1 MLEKILKSSLFKSS
15 GIYTVTS
22 IISASIPF
30 LLIPMLTRVFT
41 PEDYGIVSMVAII
54 INIVTPLI
62 GLSANG
68 AIHRKYFDT
77 DKSVDFPNYVGNVFI
92 LLVFSFF
99 LFLTIFLTFGRYL
112 SEYTL
117 VPYSWLFVVLYI
129 AVCQFVTTILLTI
142 WQVKL
147 KPISYGVLQICQSI
161 LNIGFTFLFIYALHY
176 NWEGRI
182 LGQLIAVGC
191 TAIIS
196 LIYMFRYKYVK
207 VKYNKEYLRDILQF
221 SIPLIPHTLGALFI
235 GFTDR
240 ILITN
245 LISVTETGV
254 YTVAFQIGSVLGL
267 VNTAFN
273 YAYIPWLYQKLND
286 NNYQVKLKIVKF
298 TYLYFIALILIVVFS
313 VYLLPYVLSFFVG
326 KSFQSANKYI
336 LWIILGYAFN
346 GMYLMVCGYIFYVK
360 KTKLLSM
367 VTLSTAILNIPLCY
381 GFLKYFGTVGASISM
396 SIVYF
401 ISFTTTWYLSNK
413 VYQMPWL
420 APFRFK
426 RNSKDI

>member
-1 MLEKILKSSLFKSS
+1 MLEKILKNSLIKSS
-15 GIYTVTS
+15 GIYTITS

-54 INIVTPLI
+54 INIISPLI

-77 DKSVDFPNYVGNVFI
+77 DKSIDFPRYVGNVLI
-92 LLVFSFF
+92 LLIFSFMFF
-99 LFLTIFLTFGRYL
+99 LVVFLIFGKYL

-117 VPYSWLFVVLYI
+117 VPYNWLFVVLYI
-129 AVCQFVTTILLTI
+129 AVCQFITTILLTI

-147 KPISYGVLQICQSI
+147 KPLYYGILQICQSL
-161 LNIGFTFLFIYALHY
+161 LNIGFTFVFIYALHY

-182 LGQLIAVGC
+182 LGQLIAVGS

-196 LIYMFRYKYVK
+196 MFWMFKFKYVK
-207 VKYNKEYLRDILQF
+207 IKYNKEYLRDILQF

-254 YTVAFQIGSVLGL
+254 YTVAFQIGSILGL
-267 VNTAFN
+267 VNTAFIN
-273 YAYIPWLYQKLND
+273 AYVPWLYEKLNSD
-286 NNYQVKLKIVKF
+286 DYQIKLKIVKF

-313 VYLLPYVLSFFVG
+313 AYLLPYLLSLFVG

-336 LWIILGYAFN
+336 LWIVLGYAFN
-346 GMYLMVCGYIFYVK
+346 GMYLMVCGFIFYVK

-367 VTLSTAILNIPLCY
+367 VTLSTAILNIPICY
-381 GFLKYFGTVGASISM
+381 AFLKHFGTVGASISM
-396 SIVYF
+396 SVVYF
-401 ISFTTTWYLSNK
+401 ISFTATWYLSNK

-420 APFRFK
+420 APFRFLNK
-426 RNSKDI
+426 KKYN